1 MESPKC
7 YQSLGLA
14 LENIKKMMN
23 KETLKKQRVMNGKE
37 QVLKLRNKNR
47 VKEMTDKSYL

>member
-1 MESPKC
+1 M
-7 YQSLGLA
+7 LRHT
-14 LENIKKMMN
+14 LEKIKKMMN

-37 QVLKLRNKNR
+37 QVMKLRNKNR